1 MIGTIR
7 LNQQN
12 AELFSE
18 LNKELETIQ
27 TQVGSGKAE
36 LKLSEDLH
44 DISKLSA
51 SEEKKS
57 EVEQF
62 VKNAK
67 RARTDL
73 ELLDVAFDRL
83 QNLSVRLQEL
93 AVESANGIMSAK
105 ERERYIVEAE
115 MIKDEF
121 LDVANQNDSFGNAL
135 FAGVSGVS
143 TPFQKDLNGTVSYS
157 GSSIARSIKV
167 SQSLATQ
174 QNYAG
179 NEVFLNVTS
188 NTGTSHFNL
197 VDDFIESLK
206 VDLTSGASSNLF
218 SGSSSVDIML
228 PNTGSQADIEFKLSS
243 NGVDQKIT
251 ATIYGND
258 YSELVTK
265 INAVTG
271 STAISAAMESGNRI
285 RLNNSGDSAT
295 ITSFKFSNFD
305 ADTTKIGI
313 IRNTATDTVDEQISD
328 DRLNSGNLRSNITN
342 VFEHF
347 SSKRAEVG
355 ASARRAENESAQQDI
370 LMMLEE
376 DISDIKDADLAV
388 LLTQLE
394 FLMTNKEAAQ
404 ATFTRIT
411 SKSLFDFW
419 GNYSSCNFYI

>member
-1 MIGTIR
+1 MTIGTIR

-27 TQVGSGKAE
+27 GQVGSGKAE
-36 LKLSEDLH
+36 LTLSDNLH

-57 EVEQF
+57 EVQQS
-62 VKNAK
+62 VQNAK
-67 RARTDL
+67 RVRTDL

-93 AVESANGIMSAK
+93 AVESANGTMSAK
-105 ERERYIVEAE
+105 ERERYIIEAE
-115 MIKDEF
+115 MIKEEF

-143 TPFQKDLNGTVSYS
+143 SPFQKDSNGTVSYS
-157 GSSIARSIKV
+157 GSSIARSVKV
-167 SQSLATQ
+167 SQSLSTQ

-179 NEVFLNVTS
+179 NEVFLNVADASSTFS
-188 NTGTSHFNL
+188 VFNL
-197 VDDFIESLK
+197 IDDFVESLK
-206 VDLTSGASSNLF
+206 VDLNSGISSNLF
-218 SGSSSVDIML
+218 SNGTSSDIVL
-228 PNTGSQADIEFKLSS
+228 PNTGSQANIELTLSS
-243 NGVDQKIT
+243 NGVDEKIT

-265 INAVTG
+265 INTTTG
-271 STAISAAMESGNRI
+271 STSISAAMVSGNRI
-285 RLNNSGDSAT
+285 RLTTGGGSAT
-295 ITSFKFSNFD
+295 ITNFHFSNFD
-305 ADTTKIGI
+305 AENSKIGVI
-313 IRNTATDTVDEQISD
+313 KNTSSDTLDEQISEQ
-328 DRLNSGNLRSNITN
+328 RLNSGNLRSKITN
-342 VFEHF
+342 IFEHF
-347 SSKRAEVG
+347 STKRAEVG
-355 ASARRAENESAQQDI
+355 ASARRAEESESAQQDI

-411 SKSLFDFW
+411 SKSLFDFL
-419 GNYSSCNFYI
+419 G

>member
-1 MIGTIR
+1 MVIGTIR

-188 NTGTSHFNL
+188 NTGTFSLFNL

-228 PNTGSQADIEFKLSS
+228 PNTGSQADIEFVLSS

-271 STAISAAMESGNRI
+271 STAISAAMENGNRI
-285 RLNNSGDSAT
+285 RLSNSGDSAT

-313 IRNTATDTVDEQISD
+313 IRNIATDTVDEQISD
-328 DRLNSGNLRSNITN
+328 DRLNSDKLRSNITN

-355 ASARRAENESAQQDI
+355 ASARRAEENESAQQDI

-411 SKSLFDFW
+411 SKSLFDFL
-419 GNYSSCNFYI
+419 G

>member
-1 MIGTIR
+1 MVIGTIR

-93 AVESANGIMSAK
+93 AVESANGTMSAK

-179 NEVFLNVTS
+179 SEVFLNVTS
-188 NTGTSHFNL
+188 NTGSFSLFNL
-197 VDDFIESLK
+197 VDDFIDSLK
-206 VDLTSGASSNLF
+206 VDLTSVASSNLF

-228 PNTGSQADIEFKLSS
+228 PNTGSQADIEFILSS

-285 RLNNSGDSAT
+285 RLSNSGDSAT

-313 IRNTATDTVDEQISD
+313 IRNIATDTVDEQISD
-328 DRLNSGNLRSNITN
+328 DRLNSTKLRSNITN

-355 ASARRAENESAQQDI
+355 ASARRAEENESAQQDI

-411 SKSLFDFW
+411 SKSLFDFL
-419 GNYSSCNFYI
+419 G

>member
-1 MIGTIR
+1 MTIGTIR

-27 TQVGSGKAE
+27 AQVGSGKAQ
-36 LKLSEDLH
+36 LKLSENLH

-57 EVEQF
+57 EVQQF
-62 VKNAK
+62 VQNAK

-93 AVESANGIMSAK
+93 AVESANGTMSAE

-115 MIKDEF
+115 MIKNEF
-121 LDVANQNDSFGNAL
+121 VDVANQSDSFGNAL
-135 FAGVSGVS
+135 FSGVSGVTS
-143 TPFQKDLNGTVSYS
+143 PFQKDPNGSVSYS
-157 GSSIARSIKV
+157 GSSIARSVKV
-167 SQSLATQ
+167 SQSLSTQ

-179 NEVFLNVTS
+179 NEVFLNVAGA
-188 NTGTSHFNL
+188 TGPFSVFNL
-197 VDDFIESLK
+197 IDDFVESLK
-206 VDLTSGASSNLF
+206 IDLTGGVSSNLF
-218 SGSSSVDIML
+218 SNGTSADIVL
-228 PNTGSQADIEFKLSS
+228 PNTGSSADIEFTLSS
-243 NGVDQKIT
+243 NGVDEKIN
-251 ATIYGND
+251 ATIFGND

-265 INAVTG
+265 INARTG
-271 STAISAAMESGNRI
+271 STAISAAMVSGNRV
-285 RLNNSGDSAT
+285 RLSTSGGSAT
-295 ITSFKFSNFD
+295 VTNFNFSNFD
-305 ADTTKIGI
+305 SDTSKISI
-313 IRNTATDTVDEQISD
+313 IKNTASDTVDEQVSD
-328 DRLNSGNLRSNITN
+328 QRLNSGNLRSNITN
-342 VFEHF
+342 IFEHF
-347 SSKRAEVG
+347 STKRAEVG
-355 ASARRAENESAQQDI
+355 ASARRAEENESAQQDI

-376 DISDIKDADLAV
+376 DISDIKDADLAA

-411 SKSLFDFW
+411 SKSLFDFL
-419 GNYSSCNFYI
+419 G

>member
-1 MIGTIR
+1 MVIGTIR

-179 NEVFLNVTS
+179 SEVFLNVTS
-188 NTGTSHFNL
+188 NTGTFSLFNL

-206 VDLTSGASSNLF
+206 VDLTSVASSNLF

-228 PNTGSQADIEFKLSS
+228 PNTGPQADIEFVLSS

-271 STAISAAMESGNRI
+271 STAISAAMENGNRI
-285 RLNNSGDSAT
+285 RLSNSGDSAT

-313 IRNTATDTVDEQISD
+313 IRNIATDTVDEQISD
-328 DRLNSGNLRSNITN
+328 DRLNSGKLRSNITN

-347 SSKRAEVG
+347 ASKRAEVG
-355 ASARRAENESAQQDI
+355 ASARRAEENESAQQDI

-411 SKSLFDFW
+411 SKSLFDFL
-419 GNYSSCNFYI
+419 G

>member
-1 MIGTIR
+1 MTIGTIR

-27 TQVGSGKAE
+27 GQVGSGKAE
-36 LKLSEDLH
+36 LTLSDNLH

-57 EVEQF
+57 EVQQS
-62 VKNAK
+62 VQNAK
-67 RARTDL
+67 RVRTDL

-93 AVESANGIMSAK
+93 AVESANGTMSAK
-105 ERERYIVEAE
+105 ERERYIIEAE
-115 MIKDEF
+115 MIKEEF

-143 TPFQKDLNGTVSYS
+143 SPFQKDSNGTVSYS
-157 GSSIARSIKV
+157 GSSIARSVKV
-167 SQSLATQ
+167 SQSLSTQ

-179 NEVFLNVTS
+179 NEVFLNVADASSTFS
-188 NTGTSHFNL
+188 VFNL
-197 VDDFIESLK
+197 IDDFVESLK
-206 VDLTSGASSNLF
+206 VDLNSGISGNLF
-218 SGSSSVDIML
+218 SNGTSSDIVL
-228 PNTGSQADIEFKLSS
+228 PNTGSQANIELTLSS
-243 NGVDQKIT
+243 NGVDEKIT

-265 INAVTG
+265 INTTTG
-271 STAISAAMESGNRI
+271 STSISAAMVSGNRI
-285 RLNNSGDSAT
+285 RLTTGGGSAT
-295 ITSFKFSNFD
+295 ITNFHFSNFD
-305 ADTTKIGI
+305 AENSKIGVI
-313 IRNTATDTVDEQISD
+313 KNTSSDTLDEQISEQ
-328 DRLNSGNLRSNITN
+328 RLNSGNLRSKITN
-342 VFEHF
+342 IFEHF
-347 SSKRAEVG
+347 STKRAEVG
-355 ASARRAENESAQQDI
+355 ASARRAEESESAQQDI

-411 SKSLFDFW
+411 SKSLFDFL
-419 GNYSSCNFYI
+419 G